1 MLSTS
6 GGKRVGKKGQA
17 FAKGGCGCLLA
28 FAAIALVVV
37 LAGGSAQID
46 PWGVA
51 CLFVVGGLIGLVVL
65 AIYNRGRRDAG
76 RLIRRTVI
84 RNARLMPMGIF
95 VEPEGLDYWLMPDEE
110 FEIRAEVSSAGDEFE
125 LVLHEDGVAVWPS
138 HGMGDITVHKGNLQ
152 LGWSHQRP
160 RKWPP
165 SRT

>member
-1 MLSTS
+1 M
-6 GGKRVGKKGQA
+6 GKKGQA

-28 FAAIALVVV
+28 FAAIALVVL

-51 CLFVVGGLIGLVVL
+51 CLFVIGGLIGLVVL

-110 FEIRAEVSSAGDEFE
+110 FEIRAEVSSAGEEFD